1 MDDPFWLTFS
11 IQYGMSKSEHI
22 AWHILTNFR
31 SAFPFYTPQKY
42 EKSRGFLMSSDRF
55 SDVFRGYRKVTLA
68 WNGLKNRFSSECIL
82 RVLWALIY
90 YLCPE
95 GIFLSNNL
103 NQCSFKY
110 FLSILIIQQ
119 RKGFPL
125 TMFHIKLSELS
136 HEH

>member
-1 MDDPFWLTFS
+1 MIDFRYSIRNVKIRAYCLTHINQFQVSVSFLYPPKIWEKQRFS
-11 IQYGMSKSEHI
+11 DV
-22 AWHILTNFR
+22 FR
-31 SAFPFYTPQKY
+31 Q
-42 EKSRGFLMSSDRF
+42 RF

-119 RKGFPL
+119 REGFPL